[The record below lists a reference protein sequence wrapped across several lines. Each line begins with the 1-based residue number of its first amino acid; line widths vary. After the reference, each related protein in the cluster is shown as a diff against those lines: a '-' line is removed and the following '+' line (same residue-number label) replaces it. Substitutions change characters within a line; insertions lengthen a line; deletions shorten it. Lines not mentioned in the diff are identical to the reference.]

1 MLVLGE
7 QVDVTVINESRLIK
21 TPEKMNKSHMPINPC
36 SMARSQLFNL

>member
-1 MLVLGE
+1 MLVFGE